1 MKELLALR
9 KKLKK
14 KKPKFYS
21 QEYHKKIRLGKRWR
35 KPRGTDSKV
44 RLKLKGHVNRVSV
57 GYGSPRKV
65 RGLTRDGLNQIL
77 VSSSKD
83 MQNLSEKDGII
94 LSSKLGL
101 RKKLDLLK
109 EIKSKNMIVINL
121 KDIDVFIKK
130 AEEKIAK
137 KKQEKTEKQKAEKEK
152 QKEKKSKETELEKK
166 IETEDEKKER
176 EKKDK
181 DQLLIKRDI

>member
-65 RGLTRDGLNQIL
+65 RGLTRDGLNTL
-77 VSSSKD
+77 
-83 MQNLSEKDGII
+83 
-94 LSSKLGL
+94 
-101 RKKLDLLK
+101 
-109 EIKSKNMIVINL
+109 NL
-121 KDIDVFIKK
+121 KG
-130 AEEKIAK
+130 
-137 KKQEKTEKQKAEKEK
+137 
-152 QKEKKSKETELEKK
+152 ETRVLK
-166 IETEDEKKER
+166 
-176 EKKDK
+176 
-181 DQLLIKRDI
+181 LLIPLRNPL